1 MNTNKKSMSKK
12 GSLNPMFGK
21 RHGLDS
27 KQKMSLAHIQAEQQT
42 TNDSKITYLRD
53 ILQDSESQLIDLQV
67 DGDELVIRLKTH
79 LNDRLDTIVEATIQ
93 DFCKK
98 TSRLV

>member
-1 MNTNKKSMSKK
+1 MNTTKKSMSKK
-12 GSLNPMFGK
+12 GNLNPMFGR
-21 RHGLDS
+21 RHSVNS
-27 KQKMSLAHIQAEQQT
+27 KQKMSLAHIQIEQQT

-53 ILQDSESQLIDLQV
+53 ILQDSKSQLIDLQV
-67 DGDELVIRLKTH
+67 DGDELLIRLKTH
-79 LNDRLDTIVEATIQ
+79 LYDRLDKIIEATIE